1 MQQSEIEF
9 YGTIAEG
16 FEQRIRPFFDDL
28 EDKIKDSEDTV
39 QVEFIKGFM
48 DFIDQ
53 FFNHHQ
59 FLRYHIRRNDGR
71 YTREWYDD
79 TYLFTIQGEDTYSPA
94 IQGGGIPSPEK
105 ILVSSRNFPEPIA
118 YVVEHGENKSNV
130 EEYFFGG
137 GTPLFKEIAKF
148 LYDIERGHYRTS
160 DLKHPC
166 IYVTK
171 VRSLLYDVLDKYK
184 YYRWYPK
191 VYPAFARLVDRL
203 EEVIHEGVIKEQ
215 YIVYDDGYYSTEY
228 IFSDVEDNFMLH
240 TVFSVNHP
248 ASSIATLDDS
258 FTIVLSQPGHLTI
271 RDLDTGEVIVD
282 LGIPNDELE
291 LFLRDMLAALEK
303 MSFMIRTSI
312 I

>member
-16 FEQRIRPFFDDL
+16 FEQRIRPFLESL
-28 EDKIKDSEDTV
+28 EDKIRDNTDKAN
-39 QVEFIKGFM
+39 VEFIKGFM

-79 TYLFTIQGEDTYSPA
+79 TYLFTIQGEDTYC
-94 IQGGGIPSPEK
+94 PEK
-105 ILVSSRNFPEPIA
+105 ILVSSRNFPEPIVRA
-118 YVVEHGENKSNV
+118 PDYSETKSNV
-130 EEYFFGG
+130 DEYFFGG
-137 GTPLFKEIAKF
+137 GTPLLKEIAKF
-148 LYDIERGHYRTS
+148 LYDIEQGHYRTS

-215 YIVYDDGYYSTEY
+215 YIVYDDGYYSDEY

-240 TVFSVNHP
+240 TVFGDGHS

-258 FTIVLSQPGHLTI
+258 FTIVLSQQGYLTI

-282 LGIPNDELE
+282 LGIPNDYLG
-291 LFLRDMLAALEK
+291 LFLKDMLEALEK
-303 MSFMIRTSI
+303 MSFMIRTGI

>member
-16 FEQRIRPFFDDL
+16 FEQRIRPFLNDL
-28 EDKIKDSEDTV
+28 EDKIKDSADTGN
-39 QVEFIKGFM
+39 VEFIKGFM

-79 TYLFTIQGEDTYSPA
+79 TYLLTIQGEDTY
-94 IQGGGIPSPEK
+94 SPEK

-118 YVVEHGENKSNV
+118 YVPDHSETKSNV
-130 EEYFFGG
+130 NEYFFDVGA
-137 GTPLFKEIAKF
+137 PLFKEIAKF

-184 YYRWYPK
+184 CYRWYPK

-215 YIVYDDGYYSTEY
+215 YIVYDDGYYSDEY

-240 TVFSVNHP
+240 TVFGDGHS

-258 FTIVLSQPGHLTI
+258 FIIVLSQQGYLTI

-282 LGIPNDELE
+282 LGIPNGELE
-291 LFLRDMLAALEK
+291 LFLKNMLEALEK
-303 MSFMIRTSI
+303 ISFMIRTGI

>member
-16 FEQRIRPFFDDL
+16 FEQRIRPFFNDL
-28 EDKIKDSEDTV
+28 EDKIKDSDDNNK
-39 QVEFIKGFM
+39 VEFIKGFM

-79 TYLFTIQGEDTYSPA
+79 TYLFTIQGEDTYSP
-94 IQGGGIPSPEK
+94 EK

-118 YVVEHGENKSNV
+118 YVPDHSETKSNV
-130 EEYFFGG
+130 NEYFFED

-148 LYDIERGHYRTS
+148 LHDIERGHYRTS

-215 YIVYDDGYYSTEY
+215 YIVYDDGYYSDEY

-240 TVFSVNHP
+240 TVFSVNHS

-258 FTIVLSQPGHLTI
+258 FTIVLSQQGHLTI

-282 LGIPNDELE
+282 LGIPNGELE
-291 LFLRDMLAALEK
+291 LFLKDMLEALEK
-303 MSFMIRTSI
+303 ISFMIRTGI

>member
-16 FEQRIRPFFDDL
+16 FEQRIRPFLESL
-28 EDKIKDSEDTV
+28 EDKIRDNTDKAN
-39 QVEFIKGFM
+39 VEFVKGFM

-79 TYLFTIQGEDTYSPA
+79 TYLFTIQGEDTYSP
-94 IQGGGIPSPEK
+94 EK

-118 YVVEHGENKSNV
+118 YTVEHGETKSNV

-137 GTPLFKEIAKF
+137 GAPLLKEIAKF
-148 LYDIERGHYRTS
+148 LYDVERGHYRTS

-248 ASSIATLDDS
+248 TSSIATLDDS

-282 LGIPNDELE
+282 LGIPNGELE
-291 LFLRDMLAALEK
+291 LFLKDMLGALEK
-303 MSFMIRTSI
+303 ISFMIRTGI

>member
-1 MQQSEIEF
+1 MQQTEIEF

-16 FEQRIRPFFDDL
+16 FEQRIRPFLNDL
-28 EDKIKDSEDTV
+28 EDKIRDVTDENH
-39 QVEFIKGFM
+39 VEFIKGFM

-79 TYLFTIQGEDTYSPA
+79 TYLLTIQGEDTY
-94 IQGGGIPSPEK
+94 SPEK
-105 ILVSSRNFPEPIA
+105 ILVSSRNFPEPIS
-118 YVVEHGENKSNV
+118 YVPDHSETKSNV
-130 EEYFFGG
+130 DEYFFGG
-137 GTPLFKEIAKF
+137 GTPLFKEITKF

-171 VRSLLYDVLDKYK
+171 VRSLLYDVMDGYK
-184 YYRWYPK
+184 HHSWYPK

-215 YIVYDDGYYSTEY
+215 YIVYDDGYYSDEY

-258 FTIVLSQPGHLTI
+258 FTIVLSQQGYLTI

-282 LGIPNDELE
+282 LGIPNGELE
-291 LFLRDMLAALEK
+291 LFLKNMLEALEK
-303 MSFMIRTSI
+303 ISFMIRTGI

>member
-16 FEQRIRPFFDDL
+16 FEERIRPFLNDL
-28 EDKIKDSEDTV
+28 EDKITGHTDENHV
-39 QVEFIKGFM
+39 AFIKGFM

-79 TYLFTIQGEDTYSPA
+79 TYLFTIQGEDTYSP
-94 IQGGGIPSPEK
+94 EK

-118 YVVEHGENKSNV
+118 YVPDHSETKSNV
-130 EEYFFGG
+130 NEYFFGG
-137 GTPLFKEIAKF
+137 GTPLFKEVAKF

-215 YIVYDDGYYSTEY
+215 YIVYDDGYYSDEY
-228 IFSDVEDNFMLH
+228 IFSDVEDNLMLH
-240 TVFSVNHP
+240 TVFSVNHS

-258 FTIVLSQPGHLTI
+258 FTIVLSQQGHLTI

-282 LGIPNDELE
+282 LGIPNGELE
-291 LFLRDMLAALEK
+291 LFLKDMLEALEK
-303 MSFMIRTSI
+303 ISFMIRTGI

>member
-16 FEQRIRPFFDDL
+16 FEQRIRPFLNDL
-28 EDKIKDSEDTV
+28 EDKIKDNADNGN
-39 QVEFIKGFM
+39 VEFIKGFM

-79 TYLFTIQGEDTYSPA
+79 TYLFTIQGEDTYSP
-94 IQGGGIPSPEK
+94 EK
-105 ILVSSRNFPEPIA
+105 ILVSSRNFPEPTAFVKPIA
-118 YVVEHGENKSNV
+118 YVTDHGETKSNV
-130 EEYFFGG
+130 NEYFFGSG
-137 GTPLFKEIAKF
+137 VPLLKEIAKF
-148 LYDIERGHYRTS
+148 LHDIERGHYRTS
-160 DLKHPC
+160 YLKHPC

-171 VRSLLYDVLDKYK
+171 VRSLLYGVMDDYK
-184 YYRWYPK
+184 HHDWYPK
-191 VYPAFARLVDRL
+191 VYPAFARLIDRL
-203 EEVIHEGVIKEQ
+203 EEVIHEGAIKEQ
-215 YIVYDDGYYSTEY
+215 YIVYDDGYYSDEY

-248 ASSIATLDDS
+248 TSSIATLDDS
-258 FTIVLSQPGHLTI
+258 FTIVLSQQGHLTI

-282 LGIPNDELE
+282 LGIPNGELE
-291 LFLRDMLAALEK
+291 LFLKDMLEALEK
-303 MSFMIRTSI
+303 ISFMIRTGI

>member
-39 QVEFIKGFM
+39 QVEFIKEFM

-59 FLRYHIRRNDGR
+59 FLRYHIHRNDGR

-79 TYLFTIQGEDTYSPA
+79 TYLLTIQGEDTYC
-94 IQGGGIPSPEK
+94 PEK

-118 YVVEHGENKSNV
+118 YAVEHGETKSNV
-130 EEYFFGG
+130 NEYFFEDGVAF
-137 GTPLFKEIAKF
+137 FKEIAMF
-148 LYDIERGHYRTS
+148 LFDIEQGHYRTS

-171 VRSLLYDVLDKYK
+171 VRSLLYDVMDDYK
-184 YYRWYPK
+184 HHSWYPK

-240 TVFSVNHP
+240 TVFGDSHS

-258 FTIVLSQPGHLTI
+258 FSIGLSKPGHLTI

-282 LGIPNDELE
+282 LGIPNDDLE
-291 LFLRDMLAALEK
+291 LFLKDMLEALEK
-303 MSFMIRTSI
+303 MSFMIRTGI

>member
-9 YGTIAEG
+9 YGTITEG
-16 FEQRIRPFFDDL
+16 FEQRIRPFLESL
-28 EDKIKDSEDTV
+28 EDKIRDNIDKAN
-39 QVEFIKGFM
+39 VEFIKGFM

-53 FFNHHQ
+53 FFNNHQ

-79 TYLFTIQGEDTYSPA
+79 TYLFTIQGEDTYSP
-94 IQGGGIPSPEK
+94 EK
-105 ILVSSRNFPEPIA
+105 ILVSSRNFPEPIVCA
-118 YVVEHGENKSNV
+118 AEHGETKSNV

-137 GTPLFKEIAKF
+137 GTPLLKEIAKF

-184 YYRWYPK
+184 HHDWYPK

-215 YIVYDDGYYSTEY
+215 YIVYDDGYYSDEY

-240 TVFSVNHP
+240 TVFGDGHS

-258 FTIVLSQPGHLTI
+258 FTIALSQPGHLTI

-282 LGIPNDELE
+282 LGIPNGELE
-291 LFLRDMLAALEK
+291 LFLKDMLEALEK
-303 MSFMIRTSI
+303 MSFMIRTGI

>member
-16 FEQRIRPFFDDL
+16 FEQRIRPFLNDL
-28 EDKIKDSEDTV
+28 EDKITDHGLSEDHV
-39 QVEFIKGFM
+39 AFIKGFINY
-48 DFIDQ
+48 IDQ

-71 YTREWYDD
+71 YTREWYDN
-79 TYLFTIQGEDTYSPA
+79 TYLLTIQGEDTYC
-94 IQGGGIPSPEK
+94 PEK
-105 ILVSSRNFPEPIA
+105 ILVSSRNFPEPIVHA
-118 YVVEHGENKSNV
+118 PDYSETKSNIN
-130 EEYFFGG
+130 EYFFGG
-137 GTPLFKEIAKF
+137 GTPLFKEVAKF
-148 LYDIERGHYRTS
+148 LYDIERGHYLTS

-171 VRSLLYDVLDKYK
+171 VRSLLYGVMDDYK
-184 YYRWYPK
+184 HHDWYPK
-191 VYPAFARLVDRL
+191 VYPAFARLIDRL

-215 YIVYDDGYYSTEY
+215 YIVYDDGYYSDEY

-258 FTIVLSQPGHLTI
+258 FTIVLSQQGYLTI

-282 LGIPNDELE
+282 LGIPNGELE
-291 LFLRDMLAALEK
+291 LFLKNMLEALEK
-303 MSFMIRTSI
+303 ISFMIRTGI

>member
-16 FEQRIRPFFDDL
+16 FEQRIRPFFNDL
-28 EDKIKDSEDTV
+28 EDKIKDSEDNNK
-39 QVEFIKGFM
+39 VEFIKGFM

-79 TYLFTIQGEDTYSPA
+79 TYLFTIQGEDTYSP
-94 IQGGGIPSPEK
+94 EK

-118 YVVEHGENKSNV
+118 YVASRDETKSNV

-137 GTPLFKEIAKF
+137 GTPLFKEITKF

-171 VRSLLYDVLDKYK
+171 VRSLLYNVLDKYK

-191 VYPAFARLVDRL
+191 VYPAFARLIDRL

-215 YIVYDDGYYSTEY
+215 YIVYDDGYYSDEY

-258 FTIVLSQPGHLTI
+258 FSIVLSQPGHLTI

-282 LGIPNDELE
+282 LGIPNDDLE
-291 LFLRDMLAALEK
+291 LFLKDMLETLEK
-303 MSFMIRTSI
+303 MSFMIRTGI

>member
-16 FEQRIRPFFDDL
+16 FEQRIRSFLNDL
-28 EDKIKDSEDTV
+28 EDKIRDNTDKAN
-39 QVEFIKGFM
+39 VEFVKGFM

-79 TYLFTIQGEDTYSPA
+79 TYLLTIQGEDTY
-94 IQGGGIPSPEK
+94 SPEK

-118 YVVEHGENKSNV
+118 YVPDHSETKSNV

-137 GTPLFKEIAKF
+137 GTPLLKEIAKF

-171 VRSLLYDVLDKYK
+171 VRSLLYNVMDNYK
-184 YYRWYPK
+184 HHSWYPK
-191 VYPAFARLVDRL
+191 VYPAFARLADRL
-203 EEVIHEGVIKEQ
+203 EEVVHEGVIKEQ
-215 YIVYDDGYYSTEY
+215 YIVYDDGYYSDEY

-258 FTIVLSQPGHLTI
+258 FTIVLSQQGHLTI

-282 LGIPNDELE
+282 LGIPNGELE
-291 LFLRDMLAALEK
+291 LFLKDMLEALEK
-303 MSFMIRTSI
+303 MSFMIRTGI

>member
-16 FEQRIRPFFDDL
+16 FEQRIRPFLNDL
-28 EDKIKDSEDTV
+28 EDKIKDNADNGN
-39 QVEFIKGFM
+39 VEFIKGFM

-79 TYLFTIQGEDTYSPA
+79 TYLFTIQGEDTYSP
-94 IQGGGIPSPEK
+94 EK

-118 YVVEHGENKSNV
+118 YVPDHSETKSNV
-130 EEYFFGG
+130 NEYFFED

-171 VRSLLYDVLDKYK
+171 VRSLIYDVLDKYK

-215 YIVYDDGYYSTEY
+215 YIVYDDGYYSDEY

-240 TVFSVNHP
+240 TVFGDGHS

-258 FTIVLSQPGHLTI
+258 FTIVLSQQGYLTI

-282 LGIPNDELE
+282 LGIPNGELE
-291 LFLRDMLAALEK
+291 LFLKDMLEALEK
-303 MSFMIRTSI
+303 MSFMIRTGI

>member
-16 FEQRIRPFFDDL
+16 FEQRIRPFLNDL
-28 EDKIKDSEDTV
+28 EDKIKDSSYQDQGSDKTN
-39 QVEFIKGFM
+39 VEFIKGFM

-79 TYLFTIQGEDTYSPA
+79 TYLLTIQGEDTYC
-94 IQGGGIPSPEK
+94 PEK

-118 YVVEHGENKSNV
+118 YVVEHGETKSNV

-137 GTPLFKEIAKF
+137 GTPLLKEIAKF

-184 YYRWYPK
+184 CYRWYPK

-215 YIVYDDGYYSTEY
+215 YVVYDDGYYSDEY

-240 TVFSVNHP
+240 TVFGDGHS

-291 LFLRDMLAALEK
+291 LFLRDMLVSLEK
-303 MSFMIRTSI
+303 MSFMIRTGI

>member
-16 FEQRIRPFFDDL
+16 FEQRIRPFLNYL
-28 EDKIKDSEDTV
+28 EDKIKDRSYQV
-39 QVEFIKGFM
+39 QGSDKAHVEFIKGFM

-53 FFNHHQ
+53 FFNRHQ

-79 TYLFTIQGEDTYSPA
+79 TYLFTIQGEDTYSP
-94 IQGGGIPSPEK
+94 EK
-105 ILVSSRNFPEPIA
+105 IFVSSRNFPEPIA
-118 YVVEHGENKSNV
+118 YTVEHGETKSNV
-130 EEYFFGG
+130 NEYFFED

-148 LYDIERGHYRTS
+148 LYDIEQGHYRTS

-215 YIVYDDGYYSTEY
+215 YIVYDDGYYSDEY

-240 TVFSVNHP
+240 TVFGDGHS

-258 FTIVLSQPGHLTI
+258 FTIVLSQQGHLTI

-282 LGIPNDELE
+282 LGIPNGELE
-291 LFLRDMLAALEK
+291 LFLKDMLDVLEK
-303 MSFMIRTSI
+303 ISFMIRTGI

>member
-16 FEQRIRPFFDDL
+16 FEQRICPFLESL
-28 EDKIKDSEDTV
+28 EDEIKDSEDNNK
-39 QVEFIKGFM
+39 VEFIKGFM

-79 TYLFTIQGEDTYSPA
+79 TYLLTIQGEDTY
-94 IQGGGIPSPEK
+94 SPEK

-118 YVVEHGENKSNV
+118 YTVENGETKSNV
-130 EEYFFGG
+130 NEYFFED
-137 GTPLFKEIAKF
+137 GTTLFKEIAKF
-148 LYDIERGHYRTS
+148 LYDIERGHYRVS

-166 IYVTK
+166 LYVTK
-171 VRSLLYDVLDKYK
+171 VRSLLYNVMDNYK
-184 YYRWYPK
+184 HHSWYPK

-215 YIVYDDGYYSTEY
+215 YIIYDDGYYSDEY

-282 LGIPNDELE
+282 LGIPNDDLE
-291 LFLRDMLAALEK
+291 LFLKDMLEALEK
-303 MSFMIRTSI
+303 MSFMIRTGI

>member
-16 FEQRIRPFFDDL
+16 FEQRIRPFLNDL
-28 EDKIKDSEDTV
+28 EDKIKDSSYQD
-39 QVEFIKGFM
+39 QGSDKANVEFIKGFM

-59 FLRYHIRRNDGR
+59 FLRYHIRHNDGK
-71 YTREWYDD
+71 YTREWHDD
-79 TYLFTIQGEDTYSPA
+79 TYLLTIQGEDTYSP
-94 IQGGGIPSPEK
+94 EK
-105 ILVSSRNFPEPIA
+105 ILVSSRIFPEPIA
-118 YVVEHGENKSNV
+118 YVPDHSETKSNV
-130 EEYFFGG
+130 DEYFFGG
-137 GTPLFKEIAKF
+137 GTPLFKEVTKF
-148 LYDIERGHYRTS
+148 LHDIERGHYRTS

-171 VRSLLYDVLDKYK
+171 VRSLLYGVMDDYK
-184 YYRWYPK
+184 HHSWYPK

-215 YIVYDDGYYSTEY
+215 YIVYDDGYYSDEY

-240 TVFSVNHP
+240 TVFGDGHS

-258 FTIVLSQPGHLTI
+258 FTIVLSQQGHLTI
-271 RDLDTGEVIVD
+271 RDLDTCEVIVD
-282 LGIPNDELE
+282 LGNPNDELE
-291 LFLRDMLAALEK
+291 LFLKDMLEALEK
-303 MSFMIRTSI
+303 ISFMIRTGI

>member
-16 FEQRIRPFFDDL
+16 FEQRIRPFLNDL
-28 EDKIKDSEDTV
+28 EDKIKDNADNGN
-39 QVEFIKGFM
+39 VEFIKGFM

-79 TYLFTIQGEDTYSPA
+79 TYLFTIQGEDTYSP
-94 IQGGGIPSPEK
+94 EK

-118 YVVEHGENKSNV
+118 YVPDHSETKSNV
-130 EEYFFGG
+130 NEYFFED

-171 VRSLLYDVLDKYK
+171 VRSLLYGVMDNYK
-184 YYRWYPK
+184 HHSWYPK

-215 YIVYDDGYYSTEY
+215 YIVYDDGYYSDEY

-258 FTIVLSQPGHLTI
+258 FTIVLSQQGYLTI

-282 LGIPNDELE
+282 LGIPNGELE
-291 LFLRDMLAALEK
+291 LFLKDMLEALEK
-303 MSFMIRTSI
+303 ISFMIRTGI